1 MLGRI
6 VSAGAGAAFAAIVWT
21 QPAAAFPDK
30 NITFI
35 IPYSPGGGFDA
46 YVRLISPY
54 VEKYLPKKVKVIP
67 KNMPGA
73 GGRKGLT
80 AGYRAK
86 PDGYTMVLA
95 NMPGNAIAP
104 ITGKKVS
111 YDLDK
116 ITWLAQLSTDYYL
129 MGVSSKSPIKTL
141 DELVKKGSGGVIKMT
156 ATGPGSTAYAV
167 SKVMQGVIGFKGDM
181 ISGYKGTKEMTIGII
196 RGDAD
201 AASLPNTS
209 TRKYIQAGDIRALF
223 TTAPKSPWKG
233 VPTAGQLNLGELDGL
248 GIARMVAAPPG
259 LPDKIKGILESAL
272 LKAMADPG
280 LQAAAKKA
288 KRPFAPLGSAKAREV
303 VQRNIKVYLK
313 FKTAL
318 MAK

>member
-6 VSAGAGAAFAAIVWT
+6 VIAGAGAAFAALAWT
-21 QPAAAFPDK
+21 QPVAAFPNK

-35 IPYSPGGGFDA
+35 IPYSAGGGFDA

-54 VEKYLPKKVKVIP
+54 IEKYLPKKVKVIP

-73 GGRKGLT
+73 GGRKGLA

-86 PDGYTMVLA
+86 PDGHTLVLA

-104 ITGKKVS
+104 IMGKKVS

-129 MGVSSKSPIKTL
+129 IGVAGKSPIKTL
-141 DELVKKGSGGVIKMT
+141 DDFLKKGRSGVIKMT
-156 ATGPGSTAYAV
+156 VTGPGSTAYAV
-167 SKVMQGVIGFKGDM
+167 TKVMQSAVRFNGDM
-181 ISGYKGTKEMTIGII
+181 ISGYKGTKDMTIGVI

-201 AASLPNTS
+201 AAALPNTS

-233 VPTAGQLNLGELDGL
+233 VPTAGELNLAEVDGL
-248 GIARMVAAPPG
+248 GIMRIAAAPPG
-259 LPDKIKGILESAL
+259 LPKKIKDILESAL
-272 LKAMADPG
+272 LKAMADPA
-280 LQAAAKKA
+280 LQAAARKA
-288 KRPFAPLGSAKAREV
+288 KRPFAPLDSAGAREV

-313 FKTAL
+313 FKSAL
-318 MAK
+318 LAK